1 MATGNINI
9 ALNSNKR
16 RQQAS
21 IKVKE
26 SKDFVEVMNRITDL
40 IFNRSEEISSGLYLE
55 LQNSFMEIYNLELMS
70 EIVIQS
76 NKSIRTQN
84 RARYTMEEK
93 RAAFANGNPLLTMC
107 NNCSR
112 IICKTFMK
120 EHLASNVCKDNKKII
135 VAAGKQ
141 NGINDHF
148 NEEVLC
154 QYITPPA
161 ANGSQSS

>member
-1 MATGNINI
+1 MATGNINMI
-9 ALNSNKR
+9 VNADKK

-26 SKDFVEVMNRITDL
+26 SKDFMAVMNNITDL
-40 IFNRSEEISSGLYLE
+40 IFNRSEEMSSGLYLE
-55 LQNSFMEIYNLELMS
+55 LQNSLVELYNLELMS
-70 EIVIQS
+70 DIIVQS
-76 NKSIRTQN
+76 NKVHRNQN

-93 RAAFANGNPLLTMC
+93 RAAFASGNPLLTMC

-112 IICKTFMK
+112 IVCKSFLT

-135 VAAGKQ
+135 VAAGKD
-141 NGINDHF
+141 GINETF
-148 NEEVLC
+148 NEDVLC

-161 ANGSQSS
+161 TNGSQSS